1 MKIIILITRYT
12 LTCLRSIMKKLKIM
26 WLHSHLS
33 FPSGGTKYVLKTIN
47 ELSKNH
53 NIDLYVQKTTPQFEQ
68 LFKKDGINITTMG
81 KYSTGDILF
90 WLNFSRQI
98 KNEIKFLKNRAKNY
112 DVVVSSMFPMNF
124 IANSLN
130 LPHLQSCFQPFAFF
144 WDPLMIEK
152 LPILKRLF
160 LYFIRSK
167 FGKLDLAS
175 TNQSHKILTIN
186 NGSKKSILQIYRKDS
201 IPTFMGVDVHEII
214 NLEIEK
220 KYVGKKIILHS
231 TDWTPLKKTS
241 WLIQQFRLIQKKY
254 PDVVLLITEPKIDPI
269 LKRTELVK
277 IKKDAIENIEFLGT
291 VPSDVLPQYYA
302 LADIVV
308 YPGFGSGITTSL
320 FVLECM
326 AYETPAIV
334 SNDAS
339 EDVEAGKTGLVFNTD
354 DEFQKCILTL
364 LSNDDMRLT
373 LGKQARTYV
382 LQKHSWSN
390 VAKIF
395 ETQCLEVIKK

>member
-1 MKIIILITRYT
+1 
-12 LTCLRSIMKKLKIM
+12 MKKLKIM

-33 FPSGGTKYVLKTIN
+33 IPSGGTKYVLEVIR

-53 NIDLYVQKTTPQFEQ
+53 SVDLYVQKATPHFEQ
-68 LFKKDGINITTMG
+68 SFKKAGINITTMS
-81 KYSTGDILF
+81 KYSTSDVLF
-90 WLNFSRQI
+90 WLNFSRHI
-98 KNEIKFLKNRAKNY
+98 KNQINFLQNQAKNY
-112 DVVVSSMFPMNF
+112 DVVISSMFPMNI

-160 LYFIRSK
+160 LYFLRSK
-167 FGKLDLAS
+167 FGKLDIDS
-175 TNQSHKILTIN
+175 TNHSRKILTIN
-186 NGSKKSILQIYRKDS
+186 NGSKNSILQIYHKDS
-201 IPTFMGVDVHEII
+201 IPTFMGVDAHEV

-269 LKRTELVK
+269 LKRTELEK

-291 VPSDVLPQYYA
+291 VSSDVLHQYYA
-302 LADIVV
+302 LADMVV

-339 EDVEAGKTGLVFNTD
+339 EDVEDGKTGLVFNTD

-382 LQKHSWSN
+382 LQKHSWPN

-395 ETQCLEVIKK
+395 ETQCLEIIEK

>member
-1 MKIIILITRYT
+1 
-12 LTCLRSIMKKLKIM
+12 MKKLKIM

-33 FPSGGTKYVLKTIN
+33 IPSGGTKYVLEVIR

-53 NIDLYVQKTTPQFEQ
+53 SVDLYVQKATPHFEQ
-68 LFKKDGINITTMG
+68 SFKKAGINITTMS
-81 KYSTGDILF
+81 KYSTSDVLF
-90 WLNFSRQI
+90 WLNFSRHI
-98 KNEIKFLKNRAKNY
+98 KNQINFLQNQAKNY
-112 DVVVSSMFPMNF
+112 DVVISSMFPMNI

-160 LYFIRSK
+160 LYFLRSK
-167 FGKLDLAS
+167 FGKLDIDS
-175 TNQSHKILTIN
+175 TNHSRKILTIN
-186 NGSKKSILQIYRKDS
+186 NGSKNSILQIYHKDS
-201 IPTFMGVDVHEII
+201 IPTFMGVDAHEV

-269 LKRTELVK
+269 LKKTELKK

-291 VPSDVLPQYYA
+291 VPSDVLHQYYA
-302 LADIVV
+302 LADMVV

-334 SNDAS
+334 ANDAS
-339 EDVEAGKTGLVFNTD
+339 EDVENGKTGLIFNTD
-354 DEFQKCILTL
+354 DEFQKCILSL

>member
-1 MKIIILITRYT
+1 
-12 LTCLRSIMKKLKIM
+12 MKKLKIM

-33 FPSGGTKYVLKTIN
+33 IPSGGTKYVLEVIR

-53 NIDLYVQKTTPQFEQ
+53 HVDLYVQKATPQFEQ
-68 LFKKDGINITTMG
+68 SFKKAGINITTMS
-81 KYSTGDILF
+81 KYSTSDVLF
-90 WLNFSRQI
+90 WLNFSRHI
-98 KNEIKFLKNRAKNY
+98 KNQINFLQNQAKNY
-112 DVVVSSMFPMNF
+112 DVVISSMFPMNI

-160 LYFIRSK
+160 LYFLRSK
-167 FGKLDLAS
+167 FGKLDIDS
-175 TNQSHKILTIN
+175 TNHSRKILTIN
-186 NGSKKSILQIYRKDS
+186 NGSKNSILQIYHKDS
-201 IPTFMGVDVHEII
+201 IPTFMGVDAHEV

-269 LKRTELVK
+269 LKRTELEK

-291 VPSDVLPQYYA
+291 VSSDVLHQYYA
-302 LADIVV
+302 LADMVV

-339 EDVEAGKTGLVFNTD
+339 EDVEDGKTGLVFNTD

-382 LQKHSWSN
+382 LQKHSWPN

-395 ETQCLEVIKK
+395 ETQCLEIIEK

>member
-1 MKIIILITRYT
+1 
-12 LTCLRSIMKKLKIM
+12 MKKLRIM

-33 FPSGGTKYVLKTIN
+33 LPGGGVKYVLEVIR

-53 NIDLYVQKTTPQFEQ
+53 DVDLYVQKALPQFEKQ
-68 LFKKDGINITTMG
+68 FKDAGINLTIMS
-81 KYSTGDILF
+81 KYSTSDILF

-98 KNEIKFLKNRAKNY
+98 KNEINFLKNQAKNY
-112 DVVVSSMFPMNF
+112 DVVISSMFPMN
-124 IANSLN
+124 IISNSLN
-130 LPHLQSCFQPFAFF
+130 LPHLQICFQPFAFF
-144 WDPLMIEK
+144 WDPLMIKK
-152 LPILKRLF
+152 LPVSKRLF
-160 LYFIRSK
+160 LYFLRSK
-167 FGKLDLAS
+167 FGKLDIDS
-175 TNQSHKILTIN
+175 TQQSRKILTIN
-186 NGSKKSILQIYRKDS
+186 NGSKNSILQIYHKDS
-201 IPTFMGVDVHEII
+201 TPTFMGVDVHVV
-214 NLEIEK
+214 NLEIDK

-241 WLIQQFRLIQKKY
+241 WLIQQFGLIQKKY
-254 PDVVLLITEPKIDPI
+254 PDVVLLITEPKIDPM
-269 LKRTELVK
+269 LKKIELEK

-302 LADIVV
+302 LADMVV

-373 LGKQARTYV
+373 LGKQARAYV
-382 LQKHSWSN
+382 LQKHSWPN

-395 ETQCLEVIKK
+395 ETQCLEIIEK

>member
-1 MKIIILITRYT
+1 
-12 LTCLRSIMKKLKIM
+12 MKKLKIM

-33 FPSGGTKYVLKTIN
+33 IPSGGTKYILEVIR

-53 NIDLYVQKTTPQFEQ
+53 SVDLYVQKATPQFEQ
-68 LFKKDGINITTMG
+68 LFKKAGINITTMS
-81 KYSTGDILF
+81 KYSTSDVLF
-90 WLNFSRQI
+90 WFNFSRHI
-98 KNEIKFLKNRAKNY
+98 KNQINFLQNQAKNY
-112 DVVVSSMFPMNF
+112 DVVISSMFPMNI

-160 LYFIRSK
+160 LYFLRSK
-167 FGKLDLAS
+167 FGKLDIDS
-175 TNQSHKILTIN
+175 TNQSSKILTIN
-186 NGSKKSILQIYRKDS
+186 NGSKNSISQIYHKDS
-201 IPTFMGVDVHEII
+201 IPTFMGVDVHEV

-254 PDVVLLITEPKIDPI
+254 PNVVLLITEPKIDPI
-269 LKRTELVK
+269 LKRTELEK

-291 VPSDVLPQYYA
+291 VPSDVLLQYYA
-302 LADIVV
+302 LADMVV

-334 SNDAS
+334 SNAAS
-339 EDVEAGKTGLVFNTD
+339 EDVENGKTGLVFNTD

-373 LGKQARTYV
+373 IGKQARTYV
-382 LQKHSWSN
+382 LQKHSWPN

-395 ETQCLEVIKK
+395 ETQCLEIIEK

>member
-1 MKIIILITRYT
+1 
-12 LTCLRSIMKKLKIM
+12 MKKLKIM

-33 FPSGGTKYVLKTIN
+33 IPSGGTKYVLEVIR

-53 NIDLYVQKTTPQFEQ
+53 SVDLYVQKATPHFEQ
-68 LFKKDGINITTMG
+68 SFKKAGINITTMS
-81 KYSTGDILF
+81 KYSTSDVLF
-90 WLNFSRQI
+90 WLNFSRHI
-98 KNEIKFLKNRAKNY
+98 KNQINFLQNQAKNY
-112 DVVVSSMFPMNF
+112 DVVISSMFPMNI

-160 LYFIRSK
+160 LYFLRSK
-167 FGKLDLAS
+167 FGKLDIDS
-175 TNQSHKILTIN
+175 TNHSRKILTIN
-186 NGSKKSILQIYRKDS
+186 NGSKNSILQIYHKDS
-201 IPTFMGVDVHEII
+201 IPTFMGVDAHEV

-269 LKRTELVK
+269 LKRTELEK

-291 VPSDVLPQYYA
+291 VSSDVLHQYYA
-302 LADIVV
+302 LADMVV

-339 EDVEAGKTGLVFNTD
+339 EDVEDGKTGLVFNTD

-382 LQKHSWSN
+382 LQKHSWPN

-395 ETQCLEVIKK
+395 KTQCLEIIEK

>member
-1 MKIIILITRYT
+1 
-12 LTCLRSIMKKLKIM
+12 MKKLRIM

-33 FPSGGTKYVLKTIN
+33 LPGGGVKYVLEVIR

-53 NIDLYVQKTTPQFEQ
+53 DVDLYIQKALPQFEKQ
-68 LFKKDGINITTMG
+68 FKDAGINLTTMS
-81 KYSTGDILF
+81 KYSTSDILF

-98 KNEIKFLKNRAKNY
+98 KNEIKFLKNQAKNY
-112 DVVVSSMFPMNF
+112 DVVISSMFPMN
-124 IANSLN
+124 IISNSLN
-130 LPHLQSCFQPFAFF
+130 LPHLQICFQPFAFF
-144 WDPLMIEK
+144 WDPLMIKK
-152 LPILKRLF
+152 LPISKRLL
-160 LYFIRSK
+160 LYFLRSK
-167 FGKLDLAS
+167 FGKLDIDS
-175 TNQSHKILTIN
+175 TKQSRKILTIN
-186 NGSKKSILQIYRKDS
+186 NGSKNSILQIYHKDS
-201 IPTFMGVDVHEII
+201 IPTFMGVDAHEVI

-241 WLIQQFRLIQKKY
+241 WLIQQFHLIQKKY
-254 PDVVLLITEPKIDPI
+254 PDVVLLITEPKIDST
-269 LKRTELVK
+269 LKKMELEK

-291 VPSDVLPQYYA
+291 VPSDVLHQYYA
-302 LADIVV
+302 LADMVV

-339 EDVEAGKTGLVFNTD
+339 EDVEDGKTGLIFNTD
-354 DEFQKCILTL
+354 DEFQKCILSL

-382 LQKHSWSN
+382 LQKHSWPN

-395 ETQCLEVIKK
+395 ETQCLEIIEKL

>member
-1 MKIIILITRYT
+1 
-12 LTCLRSIMKKLKIM
+12 MKKLRIM

-33 FPSGGTKYVLKTIN
+33 LPGGGVKYVLEVIR

-53 NIDLYVQKTTPQFEQ
+53 DVDLYVQKALPQFEKQ
-68 LFKKDGINITTMG
+68 FKDAGINLLTMS
-81 KYSTGDILF
+81 KYSTSDILF
-90 WLNFSRQI
+90 WFNFSRQI
-98 KNEIKFLKNRAKNY
+98 KNEIKFLKNQAKNY
-112 DVVVSSMFPMNF
+112 DVVISSMFPMN
-124 IANSLN
+124 IVANSLN

-144 WDPLMIEK
+144 WDPLMIKK
-152 LPILKRLF
+152 LPVLKRLF
-160 LYFIRSK
+160 LSFLRSK
-167 FGKLDLAS
+167 FGKLDIDS

-186 NGSKKSILQIYRKDS
+186 NGSKNSILQIYHKDS
-201 IPTFMGVDVHEII
+201 IPTFMGVDVHEV

-220 KYVGKKIILHS
+220 KYAGKKIILHS

-241 WLIQQFRLIQKKY
+241 WLIQQFNLIQKKY

-269 LKRTELVK
+269 LKRMELEK
-277 IKKDAIENIEFLGT
+277 IKKDAIKNIEFLGT
-291 VPSDVLPQYYA
+291 VPSDALYQYYA
-302 LADIVV
+302 LADMVV

-339 EDVEAGKTGLVFNTD
+339 EDVENGKTGLVFNTD

-382 LQKHSWSN
+382 LQKHSWPN

-395 ETQCLEVIKK
+395 ETQCLEIIKK

>member
-1 MKIIILITRYT
+1 
-12 LTCLRSIMKKLKIM
+12 MKKLKIM

-33 FPSGGTKYVLKTIN
+33 IPGGGTKYVLEVIR

-53 NIDLYVQKTTPQFEQ
+53 SMDLYVQKATPQFEQ
-68 LFKKDGINITTMG
+68 SFKKAGINITTMS
-81 KYSTGDILF
+81 KYSTSDILF
-90 WLNFSRQI
+90 WLNFSRHI
-98 KNEIKFLKNRAKNY
+98 KNQINFLQNQAKNY
-112 DVVVSSMFPMNF
+112 DVVISSMFPMNI

-152 LPILKRLF
+152 LPVLKRLF
-160 LYFIRSK
+160 LYFLRSK
-167 FGKLDLAS
+167 FGKLDIDS
-175 TNQSHKILTIN
+175 TNQSRKILTIN
-186 NGSKKSILQIYRKDS
+186 NGSKNSILQIYHKDS
-201 IPTFMGVDVHEII
+201 IPTFMGVDVHEV

-254 PDVVLLITEPKIDPI
+254 PDVVLLITEPKIDPM
-269 LKRTELVK
+269 LKKIELEK

-302 LADIVV
+302 LADMVV

-339 EDVEAGKTGLVFNTD
+339 EDVEAGKTGLIFNTD

-382 LQKHSWSN
+382 LQKHSWPN

-395 ETQCLEVIKK
+395 ETHCLEIIEK

>member
-1 MKIIILITRYT
+1 
-12 LTCLRSIMKKLKIM
+12 MKKLKIM

-33 FPSGGTKYVLKTIN
+33 IPSGGTKYVLEVIR

-53 NIDLYVQKTTPQFEQ
+53 HVDLYVQKATPQFEQ
-68 LFKKDGINITTMG
+68 SFKKAGINITTMS
-81 KYSTGDILF
+81 KYSTSDVLF
-90 WLNFSRQI
+90 WLNFSRHI
-98 KNEIKFLKNRAKNY
+98 KNQINFLQNQAKNY
-112 DVVVSSMFPMNF
+112 DVVISSMFPMNI

-160 LYFIRSK
+160 LYFLRSK
-167 FGKLDLAS
+167 FGKLDIDS
-175 TNQSHKILTIN
+175 TNQSRKLLTIN
-186 NGSKKSILQIYRKDS
+186 NGSKNSILQIYHKDS
-201 IPTFMGVDVHEII
+201 IPTFMGVDAHEV

-269 LKRTELVK
+269 LKKTELKK

-291 VPSDVLPQYYA
+291 VPSDVLHQYYA
-302 LADIVV
+302 LADMVV

-339 EDVEAGKTGLVFNTD
+339 EDVENGKTGLIFNTD

-364 LSNDDMRLT
+364 LSNDDMRMT

-382 LQKHSWSN
+382 LQKHSWPN

-395 ETQCLEVIKK
+395 ETQCLEIIEK

>member
-1 MKIIILITRYT
+1 
-12 LTCLRSIMKKLKIM
+12 MKKLRIM
-26 WLHSHLS
+26 WLHSHVSL
-33 FPSGGTKYVLKTIN
+33 PSGGTKYILETIR

-53 NIDLYVQKTTPQFEQ
+53 SVDLYVQKTTPQFEQ
-68 LFKKDGINITTMG
+68 LFKKAGINITTIS
-81 KYSTGDILF
+81 KYSTDNVLF

-98 KNEIKFLKNRAKNY
+98 KNEIKFLKVQAKNY
-112 DVVVSSMFPMNF
+112 DVVISSIFPMN
-124 IANSLN
+124 ILANSLN

-144 WDPLMIEK
+144 WDPLMIKK
-152 LPILKRLF
+152 LSISKRLF
-160 LYFIRSK
+160 LYFFRSK
-167 FGKLDLAS
+167 FGKLDIDS
-175 TNQSHKILTIN
+175 TKQSRKILTIN
-186 NGSKKSILQIYRKDS
+186 NGSKNSILQIYHKDS
-201 IPTFMGVDVHEII
+201 VPTFMGVDVHKVV

-241 WLIQQFRLIQKKY
+241 WLIQQFHLIQKKY
-254 PDVVLLITEPKIDPI
+254 PDVVLLITEPKIDSK
-269 LKRTELVK
+269 LKRTELEK

-291 VPSDVLPQYYA
+291 VSYDVLPQYYA
-302 LADIVV
+302 LADMVV

-339 EDVEAGKTGLVFNTD
+339 EDVEAGKTGLVFTTD
-354 DEFQKCILTL
+354 DEFQKCVLTL
-364 LSNDDMRLT
+364 LLNDDMRLI
-373 LGKQARTYV
+373 LGKQARDYV

-395 ETQCLEVIKK
+395 ETQCLEIIEK

>member
-1 MKIIILITRYT
+1 
-12 LTCLRSIMKKLKIM
+12 MKKLNIM

-33 FPSGGTKYVLKTIN
+33 FPSGGTKYILGTIR

-53 NIDLYVQKTTPQFEQ
+53 NVDLYVQKTTPQFEQ
-68 LFKKDGINITTMG
+68 LFKKDGINIITMS
-81 KYSTGDILF
+81 KYSTGDVLF
-90 WLNFSRQI
+90 WINFSKQI
-98 KNEIKFLKNRAKNY
+98 KNEIEFLKNQAKNY
-112 DVVVSSMFPMNF
+112 DVVISSMFPMN
-124 IANSLN
+124 IVSNSLN
-130 LPHLQSCFQPFAFF
+130 LPHLQICFQPFAFF
-144 WDPLMIEK
+144 WDPLMIKK
-152 LPILKRLF
+152 LPISKKLF
-160 LYFIRSK
+160 LYFLRTK
-167 FGKLDLAS
+167 FGKLDIDA
-175 TNQSHKILTIN
+175 TKQSHKILTIN
-186 NGSKKSILQIYRKDS
+186 NGSKKSILQIYHQDS
-201 IPTFMGVDVHEII
+201 TPTFMGVDVHEIVD
-214 NLEIEK
+214 LEVRK

-241 WLIQQFRLIQKKY
+241 WLIQQFHLIQKKY

-269 LKRTELVK
+269 LKKMELEK

-302 LADIVV
+302 LADMVV

-339 EDVEAGKTGLVFNTD
+339 EDVESGKTGLVFNTD
-354 DEFQKCILTL
+354 EEFQKCILTL

-382 LQKHSWSN
+382 LQKHSWPN

-395 ETQCLEVIKK
+395 ETQCLEIIEK